1 MMEATVKATRR
12 LLATTLAVAMLLVAC
27 STGTDAQRERQE
39 TFDAVWQTIHDEY
52 FDPDFG
58 GVDWR
63 AVGDRYR
70 PKVLAAETDSIFFV
84 RLNEMV
90 FELGV
95 SHCGVIPREHPEWI
109 GAPAL
114 FSEGTI
120 GVDIRMIDGRA
131 VITSIRPGSPAERSG
146 LRPGFIIESID
157 GRPMSQLVQQ
167 ALAPP
172 RSPIDERMV
181 VPQMILQHLYGEVG
195 ANVTLTYLDG
205 DDTSHAVTLTRAER
219 PGRTE
224 LAPGI
229 PPSFAEFESR
239 RLEGNIG
246 YIRFNSFYPGLD
258 GLACPAIERMSDAA
272 GLIIDLRGN
281 PGGVFP
287 VRRAICESLVDE
299 RTPFWRYRRRPEVET
314 VYLNPSD
321 RAYTGPLVFLVDC
334 MSASSSEE
342 TAGGMKAI
350 GRATIVG
357 ERTPGIVLIM
367 ETLELAD
374 GSTLF
379 YPVGQT
385 IVADGSILEKNG
397 VTPHIQVELTREAL
411 LAGRDP
417 CLDVAVRHLRGE
429 Q

>member
-1 MMEATVKATRR
+1 MTKRFPVPA
-12 LLATTLAVAMLLVAC
+12 LAVAALLTAC
-27 STGTDAQRERQE
+27 GSGGAERERE
-39 TFDAVWQTIHDEY
+39 AIFDAVWQTINDQY

-58 GVDWR
+58 GVDWDE
-63 AVGDRYR
+63 VGERYR
-70 PKVLAAETDSIFFV
+70 PTVIAAETDSIFFV
-84 RLNEMV
+84 RLNELV

-95 SHCGVIPREHPEWI
+95 SHCGVIPTEHPEWI

-120 GVDIRMIDGRA
+120 GVDIRMLDGRA
-131 VITSIRPGSPAERSG
+131 VITSVRPDLPADRAG
-146 LRPGFIIESID
+146 LRPGFIITAID
-157 GRPMSQLVQQ
+157 GRTIEDLVEE
-167 ALAPP
+167 ALQPP
-172 RSPIDERMV
+172 RSPIDQRMV
-181 VPQMILQHLYGEVG
+181 VPQMLLQHVYGEVG
-195 ANVTLTYLDG
+195 AETKLDYLDADG
-205 DDTSHAVTLTRAER
+205 RSHEVTLTRDQR
-219 PGRTE
+219 LGRTE
-224 LAPGI
+224 FAPGI
-229 PPSFAEFESR
+229 PPSFVEFDSR
-239 RLEGNIG
+239 RIEGDIG
-246 YIRFNSFYPGLD
+246 YIRFNSFYPGLQD
-258 GLACPAIERMSDAA
+258 LVIPAIDEMSDVS

-281 PGGVFP
+281 PGGLFP
-287 VRRAICESLVDE
+287 VRRAICEKLVGE
-299 RTPFWRYRRRPEVET
+299 RTLFWQYRRRPEVERI
-314 VYLNPSD
+314 YLNPSE

-367 ETLELAD
+367 ETLELPD

-397 VTPHIQVELTREAL
+397 VTPDIPVELTRDAL
-411 LAGRDP
+411 LAGRD
-417 CLDVAVRHLRGE
+417 LYVEAAVRHLRGE